1 LIKITE
7 EAFKGSLNFEIKA
20 MHITADNKNLI
31 VGTNGGEIYELYTKD
46 AKLTTSS
53 KYGNPKRIMSGHYS
67 PNK

>member
-1 LIKITE
+1 
-7 EAFKGSLNFEIKA
+7 

-53 KYGNPKRIMSGHYS
+53 KYGNAKKIMSAHYA
-67 PNK
+67 PNR